1 MSDAAE
7 LSVVFKG
14 RDVGLRSL
22 INALERE
29 LKQAD
34 KQTQATE
41 KETEQLAKVQQKAA
55 NQALQLAS
63 SYARLDAAQGN
74 AAAGAARLRA
84 ALEQNTSAGQ
94 IQINSAQQQILKLE
108 QLGTTAQTTGGFLSQ
123 LSGISGV
130 AGIALALPA
139 VAAGAVELAK
149 TGASAQ
155 LLEQRFQGLAAAA
168 GESGDAIL
176 AALRKA
182 SGGEISDL
190 NLQLAANKANLLGV
204 ATSAEDLGT
213 LMAIARDRA
222 QQLGTTSTQ
231 AFNDLV
237 TGLGRGSAL
246 ILDNLGIIVDAATA
260 NEAYATSIGKTVA
273 QLSEEEKKQALINA
287 VVAQGNATLAATGG
301 ALESNVGGFERL
313 GAAAENA
320 ASRAGAAIADRLAP
334 LASGL
339 GGVINAALGQATGQD
354 QTAIIG
360 LIEQLQRLTGRTT
373 EATQAEKEFAATLLA
388 GIGIKNESQV
398 AAASAAASDAAF
410 AATTDAIVDKFLA
423 GQISLDQYNIAIA
436 QVQQAQAQAATTATE
451 HTVAVAGT
459 TDALI
464 TGTGALDQ
472 EAASALLA
480 SVNAQ
485 ALAVEKQRLTE
496 AAQTAAQAVLV
507 SGGNIEAEAARLAA
521 SSSLVDQLTAA
532 YLRLAAANGEA
543 QIAADRAAG
552 ATRLAQQKSQTR
564 DLSGGL
570 GFNSPGRSG
579 TSDVDQAL
587 KGIAA
592 AEKAAADVLK
602 PKKPIGGR
610 GGRAGGGGSVASE
623 SAKLLKQ
630 EQDYQTKSQQQE
642 QDHQDKLSEI
652 INDASEKRAV
662 AAQQFEQSSLD
673 GRASFYLS
681 LADIEDAG
689 VQQALSA
696 KFEEASAKAAEI
708 AATTGPDAA
717 EAYMD
722 AATKAI
728 ESQSSIQQ
736 QIDEANKKGDSAR
749 AEYLTGVLA
758 QQVAADQKR
767 LDNIIAAGS
776 AINNAQIA
784 AWSQEEQAYAAH
796 LDKMLATYQQKTGG
810 KIIPGIT
817 PPGALGTPSPSNSTA
832 SSSTAS
838 PASTTTPS
846 SATAQPV
853 IDIAT
858 PAAVDQQTGAL
869 LGSLA
874 ALRAEVGSVRDAI
887 AAVERAVGGL
897 KQDRAFAS
905 T

>member
-7 LSVVFKG
+7 LSVIFKG

-41 KETEQLAKVQQKAA
+41 KETEQLAKVQQRAA

-63 SYARLDAAQGN
+63 SYARLDSAQGN

-84 ALEQNTSAGQ
+84 ALEQNSNAGQ

-108 QLGTTAQTTGGFLSQ
+108 QLGTTAQSTGGFLSQ
-123 LSGISGV
+123 LSGISGI
-130 AGIALALPA
+130 AGVALALPA
-139 VAAGAVELAK
+139 VAAGAIELAK

-204 ATSAEDLGT
+204 ATSADDLGT
-213 LMAIARDRA
+213 LMAIATDRA

-260 NEAYATSIGKTVA
+260 NQTYADSVGKTVA
-273 QLSEEEKKQALINA
+273 QLSEQEKKQALINA

-301 ALESNVGGFERL
+301 AVESNIGGFDRL

-320 ASRAGAAIADRLAP
+320 ANRAGAAIADRLAP

-339 GGVINAALGQATGQD
+339 GGVINAALGQATSTD

-373 EATQAEKEFAATLLA
+373 EATQAEKDFAATLLA

-485 ALAVEKQRLTE
+485 ALADEKQRLTE

-532 YLRLAAANGEA
+532 YLRLAAANGQA
-543 QIAADRAAG
+543 QLAADRAAG

-579 TSDVDQAL
+579 TSDVDQAI
-587 KGIAA
+587 KGMQA
-592 AEKAAADVLK
+592 AEKAAADLLK
-602 PKKPIGGR
+602 PKKPVKGAR
-610 GGRAGGGGSVASE
+610 GGGSVASE

>member
-7 LSVVFKG
+7 LSVIFKG

-34 KQTQATE
+34 KQTQLTE
-41 KETEQLAKVQQKAA
+41 KETEQLAKVQQRAA

-63 SYARLDAAQGN
+63 SYARLDSAQGN

-84 ALEQNTSAGQ
+84 AIEQNSNAGQ

-108 QLGTTAQTTGGFLSQ
+108 QLGQTAQSTGGFLSQ
-123 LSGISGV
+123 LSGISGI
-130 AGIALALPA
+130 AGVALALPA
-139 VAAGAVELAK
+139 VAAGAIELAK

-176 AALRKA
+176 TALRKA

-204 ATSAEDLGT
+204 ATSAADLGT

-222 QQLGTTSTQ
+222 QQLGTTSTE

-260 NEAYATSIGKTVA
+260 NQTYADSIGKTVA

-485 ALAVEKQRLTE
+485 ALADEKRRLTE

-532 YLRLAAANGEA
+532 YLRLAAANGQA

-552 ATRLAQQKSQTR
+552 AARLAAQKSTKGAV
-564 DLSGGL
+564 DLSGGI

-579 TSDVDQAL
+579 TSDVDQAI
-587 KGIAA
+587 KGMQA
-592 AEKAAADVLK
+592 AEKAAADLLK
-602 PKKPIGGR
+602 PKKPVKGV
-610 GGRAGGGGSVASE
+610 GGGGRSAASE
-623 SAKLLKQ
+623 AAKLLKQ
-630 EQDYQTKSQQQE
+630 EQDYQIKSEQQE
-642 QDHQDKLSEI
+642 RDHQDKLNSI
-652 INDASEKRAV
+652 INDASEKRAA

-728 ESQSSIQQ
+728 ESQASIQQ
-736 QIDEANKKGDSAR
+736 QIDEANKKGDGAR
-749 AEYLTGVLA
+749 AEFLTGVLA

-767 LDNIIAAGS
+767 LDNVIAAGS
-776 AINNAQIA
+776 AINNAQLA
-784 AWSQEEQAYAAH
+784 AWAQEEQGYGEH
-796 LDKMLATYQQKTGG
+796 LDRMLATYQQKTGG
-810 KIIPGIT
+810 KLIPGIA
-817 PPGALGTPSPSNSTA
+817 PPGALGGTGSGGGSSSATAALPAGATSTPSA
-832 SSSTAS
+832 
-838 PASTTTPS
+838 
-846 SATAQPV
+846 ATAQPV
-853 IDIAT
+853 VDIAT

-869 LGSLA
+869 LGALA
-874 ALRAEVGSVRDAI
+874 GLKAEVASVRDAI
-887 AAVERAVGGL
+887 SAVERAVGGL

-905 T
+905 G

>member
-34 KQTQATE
+34 KQTQSTE
-41 KETEQLAKVQQKAA
+41 KETEQLAKVQQRAA

-63 SYARLDAAQGN
+63 SYARLEAAQGN

-94 IQINSAQQQILKLE
+94 IQINSAQQQILRLE
-108 QLGTTAQTTGGFLSQ
+108 QLGTTAQSTGGFLSQ
-123 LSGISGV
+123 LGGLAGA
-130 AGIALALPA
+130 AGIALALPTI
-139 VAAGAVELAK
+139 AAGAVELAK
-149 TGASAQ
+149 TGAQAD
-155 LLEQRFQGLAAAA
+155 LVAQRFQGLAAAA
-168 GESGDAIL
+168 GESGDALL

-204 ATSAEDLGT
+204 ATSAGDLGT

-222 QQLGTTSTQ
+222 QQLGTTSTA

-246 ILDNLGIIVDAATA
+246 ILDNLGIIVNAAEA
-260 NEAYATSIGKTVA
+260 NQIYADSIGKSVA
-273 QLSEEEKKQALINA
+273 QLSEQEKKQALINA
-287 VVAQGNATLAATGG
+287 VVLQGNASLIATGG
-301 ALESNVGGFERL
+301 AIESNIASFDRFAASAENAGNKL
-313 GAAAENA
+313 GAALAQTLAPAARGGAIVIDGITAALDRQAEASAKLGDNA
-320 ASRAGAAIADRLAP
+320 AIVKSVDNYDQYIDAVQRLSRESGNVYGNINALSEAEFLNLKIAEQGATATNQLTDAKVANASASDTAAAAA
-334 LASGL
+334 LASGTSL
-339 GGVINAALGQATGQD
+339 D
-354 QTAIIG
+354 
-360 LIEQLQRLTGRTT
+360 
-373 EATQAEKEFAATLLA
+373 
-388 GIGIKNESQV
+388 
-398 AAASAAASDAAF
+398 
-410 AATTDAIVDKFLA
+410 TDA
-423 GQISLDQYNIAIA
+423 
-436 QVQQAQAQAATTATE
+436 QA
-451 HTVAVAGT
+451 
-459 TDALI
+459 
-464 TGTGALDQ
+464 
-472 EAASALLA
+472 ALLA

-532 YLRLAAANGEA
+532 YLRLAAANGQA
-543 QIAADRAAG
+543 QQAADRAAG
-552 ATRLAQQKSQTR
+552 AARLSAQKNTKGAI
-564 DLSGGL
+564 DLSGGV

-579 TSDVDQAL
+579 TSDVDQAI
-587 KGIAA
+587 KGMQA
-592 AEKAAADVLK
+592 AEKAAADLLK
-602 PKKPIGGR
+602 PKKPVKGAR
-610 GGRAGGGGSVASE
+610 GGGSAVSE

-630 EQDYQTKSQQQE
+630 EEDYQRKSEEQE
-642 QDHQDKLSEI
+642 RTHQNNLDAI
-652 INDASEKRAV
+652 IGDAEQKRFA

-717 EAYMD
+717 EAYLD

-736 QIDEANKKGDSAR
+736 QIDEANKKGDGAR
-749 AEYLTGVLA
+749 AEFLTGVLA

-767 LDNIIAAGS
+767 LDNVIAAGS

>member
-34 KQTQATE
+34 KQTQSTE
-41 KETEQLAKVQQKAA
+41 KETEQLAKVQQRAA

-63 SYARLDAAQGN
+63 SYARLEAAQGN

-108 QLGTTAQTTGGFLSQ
+108 QLGQTAQSTGGFLSQ
-123 LSGISGV
+123 LSGISGI
-130 AGIALALPA
+130 AGVALALPA

-176 AALRKA
+176 TALRKA

-204 ATSAEDLGT
+204 ATSAADLGT

-222 QQLGTTSTQ
+222 QQLGTTSTE

-287 VVAQGNATLAATGG
+287 VVAQGNATLASTGG

-485 ALAVEKQRLTE
+485 ALADEKQRLTE

-897 KQDRAFAS
+897 KQDRAFAN

>member
-34 KQTQATE
+34 KQTQSTE
-41 KETEQLAKVQQKAA
+41 KETEQLAKVQQRAS

-63 SYARLDAAQGN
+63 SYARLEAAQGN

-213 LMAIARDRA
+213 LMAIATDRA

-260 NEAYATSIGKTVA
+260 NQTYADSVGKTVA
-273 QLSEEEKKQALINA
+273 QLSEQEKKQALINA

-301 ALESNVGGFERL
+301 AVESNIGGFDRL

-320 ASRAGAAIADRLAP
+320 ANRAGAAIADRLAP

-339 GGVINAALGQATGQD
+339 GGVINAALGQATATD

-360 LIEQLQRLTGRTT
+360 MIEQLQRLTGRTT
-373 EATQAEKEFAATLLA
+373 EATQAEKDFAAAILG
-388 GIGIKNESQV
+388 GIGIKNESQ
-398 AAASAAASDAAF
+398 AASAAAAASDAAF

-436 QVQQAQAQAATTATE
+436 QVQQAQAAAATTATE
-451 HTVAVAGT
+451 HTVAIAGT
-459 TDALI
+459 TDALL

-485 ALAVEKQRLTE
+485 ALTDEKQRLTD

-532 YLRLAAANGEA
+532 YLRLAAANGQA
-543 QIAADRAAG
+543 QVAADRAAG
-552 ATRLAQQKSQTR
+552 AARLAQQKSQTR